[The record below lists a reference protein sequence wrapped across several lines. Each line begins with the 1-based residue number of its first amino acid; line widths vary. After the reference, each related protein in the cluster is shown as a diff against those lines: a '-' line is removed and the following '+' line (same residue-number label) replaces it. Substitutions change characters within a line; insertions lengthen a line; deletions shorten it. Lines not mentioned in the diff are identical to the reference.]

1 MIPLILEQ
9 LDCARQEFNWQQLCQ
24 GLLAYSTVLR
34 WKARVKAGRA
44 VLEKAGS
51 KKKPLLNG
59 ATLQQKIQSLHSGPR
74 RTSGTGPLYQQWSDF
89 ISRREFQERVERE
102 RKNKLDDMKRI
113 TWLRPGVAWS
123 MDTTEYGERRITPL
137 RDLASKYQI
146 PVPLLRDKEEG
157 EQIALYLD
165 RTFRKEG
172 APLFMKRDLGSPFNC
187 LAVDSVL
194 ERFMVLP
201 LNSPPGYPRYNGSA
215 ERGMKDLKRE
225 LDRQLQRN
233 LEQDTGLAVS
243 LELATHELN
252 HRPRR
257 VLGGMT
263 PCQVYHDPQRRLRLH
278 AAERRRIFRE
288 FLEQFWQIAQ
298 VMPKR
303 NRHTINAAWRLL
315 VEDWLRSQHWITVRD
330 NRQPKPNV
338 STDSKTF
345 FSHN

>member
-1 MIPLILEQ
+1 MIPRILEK
-9 LDCARQEFNWQQLCQ
+9 LEVARQEFNWQQLCQ

-34 WKARVKAGRA
+34 WKARAKAGLA
-44 VLEKAGS
+44 VLEKAGP
-51 KKKPLLNG
+51 KKKPGLD
-59 ATLQQKIQSLHSGPR
+59 AAALQQQIQELPSGPR
-74 RTSGTGPLYQQWSDF
+74 RTHGTGLLYERWSQF
-89 ISRREFQERVERE
+89 ISRRDFQERVEQE
-102 RKNKLDDMKRI
+102 RQSKLDDMKRI

-123 MDTTEYGERRITPL
+123 MDTTEYGESKITPL

-157 EQIALYLD
+157 EQIARYLD
-165 RTFRKEG
+165 RTFRTEG
-172 APLFMKRDLGSPFNC
+172 APLFMKRDLGSPLNC

-233 LEQDTGLAVS
+233 LEQDTGLAVW

-257 VLGGMT
+257 VLGGLT

-278 AAERRRIFRE
+278 GAERRRIFRE

-298 VMPKR
+298 VMPER

-315 VEDWLRSQHWITVRD
+315 VEDWLRSQQWITVRD

-338 STDSKTF
+338 STDSNNF